1 VSKNRLGISSFV
13 LASPFGD
20 ADLVWFPRAREMG
33 YELVEVCVEDPAL
46 LSAEQVRAAAEAAD
60 VRLSIGGVFGPD
72 RDISHRSPR
81 RRQTGLDYLLGC
93 IEFAAAVGAG
103 VVSGPMYSA
112 AGKARMLS
120 AHDRETQR
128 RWAVEGVRAAAAH
141 AGDRGVTLA
150 IEPLNRFET
159 DLVNTV
165 EQGVGFCERVGR
177 DNVGLTLDTFHMGIE
192 EKQMGEAIRAAGG
205 FIRSFQASENDRGAP
220 GSGHLPWTEM
230 FDALDDVGYDGPI
243 VVESF
248 RPDVAAVASGV
259 CLWRPVA
266 KSMDQL
272 ARDSHRFLTSQL
284 ERSPNRGSC
293 D

>member
-1 VSKNRLGISSFV
+1 MPENRLGISSFV

-20 ADLVWFPRAREMG
+20 ADLTWFSRVREMG
-33 YELVEVCVEDPAL
+33 YDLVEVCVEDPAL
-46 LSAEQVRAAAEAAD
+46 LSAGEVRAAAEAAGL
-60 VRLSIGGVFGPD
+60 RLSIGGVFGPD
-72 RDISHRSPR
+72 RDLSHRSAR
-81 RRQTGLDYLLGC
+81 RRQAGLGYLLGC
-93 IEFAAAVGAG
+93 VEFAAAVGAD

-120 AHDRETQR
+120 AKDRDTQR
-128 RWAVEGVRAAAAH
+128 RWAVEGVRTAAAH
-141 AGDRGVTLA
+141 AADRGITLA

-165 EQGVGFCERVGR
+165 EQGVEFCERVDR

-192 EKQMGEAIRAAGG
+192 EKRMGDAVRGAGG
-205 FIRSFQASENDRGAP
+205 LIRSFQASENDRGAP
-220 GSGHLPWTEM
+220 GSGHLPWPEI

-248 RPDVAAVASGV
+248 RPDVAAVAAGV

-266 KSMDQL
+266 TSMDQL
-272 ARDSHRFLTSQL
+272 ARDSHRFLTSRL
-284 ERSPNRGSC
+284 ERIPNRSPGG
-293 D
+293 